1 MDVRGG
7 SRTAAAGPAAAAIE
21 SARPSAGRLPGWVLV
36 VVLLAGGV
44 WLAGRIG
51 ANSGAAADPF
61 AVIDPRFARLDG
73 YAVFVDDRWRPA
85 LAARLASLPEISAED
100 PEPLEPIRATLAS
113 LPFVAE
119 VGVGTVLWPD
129 GYRVAV
135 RLRKPVACLHVARAA
150 DAGGYLL
157 VAEDGVVLPGE
168 WKRPPWVAGGWLP
181 VLGPLEEPARGSDAS
196 LRPGAKIGERR
207 HLDALAVAVSMRGAL
222 AAEDF
227 ETLGAPVIDATN
239 ARAASVTE
247 PGVVLELEE
256 GRRVLFGRA
265 PNSGEPGELPTEQ
278 KWASLAKA
286 ARALRPTTAERRD
299 WSALDVRWD
308 VPDILWRDAPYEPP
322 KPEAATP
329 ESTRSEAAKVAT
341 LPPQSSPPPQDPPV
355 APAKREAPA
364 PKART
369 SEHPPEREK
378 DSPRDPPTNKPR
390 VL

>member
-1 MDVRGG
+1 
-7 SRTAAAGPAAAAIE
+7 
-21 SARPSAGRLPGWVLV
+21 
-36 VVLLAGGV
+36 VLLAGGV

-51 ANSGAAADPF
+51 AHSETEAEPF

-73 YAVFVDDRWRPA
+73 YAEFVDDRWRPA
-85 LAARLASLPEISAED
+85 LAARLASLPEVSAEE

-119 VGVGTVLWPD
+119 VGVGSVLWPD

-135 RLRKPVACLHVARAA
+135 RLRKPAACLHVAPSPNAGSPNA
-150 DAGGYLL
+150 PLPNASSPNAWSPNGGYLL

-196 LRPGAKIGERR
+196 LRPGARIAERR
-207 HLDALAVAVSMRGAL
+207 HLDALAVAVSMRAAL
-222 AAEDF
+222 AADDF
-227 ETLGAPVIDATN
+227 EALGAPVIDATN
-239 ARAASVTE
+239 ARSASVTE
-247 PGVVLELEE
+247 PGVVIQLEE

-265 PNSGEPGELPTEQ
+265 PNAGEPGELPVEQ

-286 ARALRPTTAERRD
+286 ARTLGPESGDRRD

-308 VPDILWRDAPYEPP
+308 VPDILWRDAPPETANGEAP
-322 KPEAATP
+322 KA
-329 ESTRSEAAKVAT
+329 EAAKVAA
-341 LPPQSSPPPQDPPV
+341 LPPTAPPV
-355 APAKREAPA
+355 APIQEAPKPKSPDRPLA
-364 PKART
+364 PEPRR
-369 SEHPPEREK
+369 SPPPEK